1 MKIDII
7 LFMFKSDFNAVTT
20 FFQLETKKSSLLF
33 LQTETKTF
41 LPLIIT
47 KDNHNIHTS
56 DFVYNRYTY
65 YKHSL
70 SFQCISHLCKYI
82 ICTLTIEKERQREK
96 ITIYKTHFQRSQG
109 ICIHSKPKKNKQLLN
124 VQLKLIITPCTPFT
138 YENYHTSLKS

>member
-1 MKIDII
+1 
-7 LFMFKSDFNAVTT
+7 MFKSDFNAVTT

-47 KDNHNIHTS
+47 KDNHNFHTS

-70 SFQCISHLCKYI
+70 SF
-82 ICTLTIEKERQREK
+82 
-96 ITIYKTHFQRSQG
+96 
-109 ICIHSKPKKNKQLLN
+109 
-124 VQLKLIITPCTPFT
+124 
-138 YENYHTSLKS
+138 